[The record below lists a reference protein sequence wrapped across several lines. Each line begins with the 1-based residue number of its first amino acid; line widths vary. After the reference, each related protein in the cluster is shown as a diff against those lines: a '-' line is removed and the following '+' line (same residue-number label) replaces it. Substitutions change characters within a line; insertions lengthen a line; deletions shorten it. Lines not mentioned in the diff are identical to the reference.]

1 MKGSELRP
9 KDGTGDARETVFDR
23 VGDACVILD
32 GLAPISGLTAR
43 ALGDVVLFNTG
54 VFGARFHNL

>member
-1 MKGSELRP
+1 MGSELRP
-9 KDGTGDARETVFDR
+9 KDGTGEARASVFGR

-43 ALGDVVLFNTG
+43 ALGEVILFNVG

>member
-1 MKGSELRP
+1 MGSELRP
-9 KDGTGDARETVFDR
+9 KDGTGEARESVFCR

-43 ALGDVVLFNTG
+43 ALGEVILFNVG